1 MSEKINKLKDMLV
14 KNISSI
20 NDDIMLN
27 LKYIE
32 KCKKKSIKNNNYNN
46 RAHLAFLMKER
57 EIFLTKK
64 TSLLDILIF
73 LEE

>member
-32 KCKKKSIKNNNYNN
+32 KCKKKSIKNNNSNN
-46 RAHLAFLMKER
+46 YDHLAFLMKER